1 MIAATCISPLILGL
15 ASFNVVT
22 GAAINAVKNPEVI
35 PGAGL
40 PTLKELSI
48 TSDDLYKI
56 GRPDSSFKTFSSDE
70 SVITSSIQARF
81 EPKCGPS
88 DSAYVNVNEII
99 ACYNYL
105 KKLGNQNCVAPSGLD
120 IAHFCYAGAAEVSG
134 QSINPNGSSS
144 YCKHVAD
151 AVLWSV
157 DHCTRGDQSVAGF
170 QAATGNGN
178 LIVGSTSKQYI
189 GSK

>member
-56 GRPDSSFKTFSSDE
+56 GRPDSCMIETFNMSKAYYMLTTIAFKTFSSDE

-105 KKLGNQNCVAPSGLD
+105 KKLGNQNCVAPSGLG

-144 YCKHVAD
+144 Y
-151 AVLWSV
+151 W
-157 DHCTRGDQSVAGF
+157 
-170 QAATGNGN
+170 
-178 LIVGSTSKQYI
+178 
-189 GSK
+189 